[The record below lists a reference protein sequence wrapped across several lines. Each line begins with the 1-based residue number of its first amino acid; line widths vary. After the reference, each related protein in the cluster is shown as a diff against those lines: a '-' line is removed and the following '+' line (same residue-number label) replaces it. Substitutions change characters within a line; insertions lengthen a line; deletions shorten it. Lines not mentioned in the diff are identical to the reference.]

1 MTLKDVLD
9 KLDHI
14 NRDLQQTLFVIKG
27 FVLAYALLLMTLVA
41 CYLL

>member
-14 NRDLQQTLFVIKG
+14 NQDLQQTLFVIKG
-27 FVLAYALLLMTLVA
+27 FVLAYVLLLLTLLV